1 MIRNRIETYLCG
13 LKSVFQFLQ
22 YAKNYKGWIAGNV
35 IFNLL
40 YVLLNLT
47 TLLLIMPVLRFLFSE
62 DPSQIEIS
70 DQKKQLGGKFVEWY
84 ESFMQWFAEM
94 AKGDVSKALLFL
106 CVGLIIVTIL
116 KNAARYTAMNFMIL
130 IRNYSIRNLR
140 KEIYD
145 KSLKL
150 PISYF
155 NEERKGDLLSRMS
168 NDMKEIEF
176 ALMVSLEAL
185 YFQPLNIIIFLI
197 ALVVLA
203 PKLTLMVLLFLPVTA
218 LIIGIVGRSLRKK
231 SGVNQMLAGK
241 ILSTFEETLGGM
253 RIIKGFTAEKRF
265 SKKYDE
271 IDMDYTKNNI
281 GVQRR
286 YDLSSPL
293 SETIAL
299 SISAVLLWFG
309 GRMVFDGDLNPEF
322 FLTYFA
328 IFSQLIPPFK
338 GFSSALYASEKGM
351 ASVNR
356 IKELVEAPVVVE
368 DHPNP
373 KSISF
378 KDAIELN
385 QVSFGYTE
393 TQVVRNFNTTIRK
406 GHTIALVG
414 SSGSGKTTV
423 ADLVARFYDVTE
435 GSILIDGINIKD
447 FSQQDLRGITGIVSQ
462 ESILFNDTIENNL
475 RVGKPEASLEEI
487 KSACKAANAHDF
499 ILQTENG
506 YQSMVGERG
515 GKLSGGQKQRLS
527 IARALLKDPEILI
540 LDEATSALDSESEK
554 AVQGALEKLM
564 ENRTSIV
571 IAHRLST
578 ITHANTII
586 VMDKG
591 EISETGTHQELL
603 KTDGIYAKLIK
614 LQTLN

>member
-47 TLLLIMPVLRFLFSE
+47 TLLLIMPVLRFLFSK

-356 IKELVEAPVVVE
+356 IKELVEAPVIVE

-406 GHTIALVG
+406 GHTVALVG

>member
-591 EISETGTHQELL
+591 EISETGTHKELL